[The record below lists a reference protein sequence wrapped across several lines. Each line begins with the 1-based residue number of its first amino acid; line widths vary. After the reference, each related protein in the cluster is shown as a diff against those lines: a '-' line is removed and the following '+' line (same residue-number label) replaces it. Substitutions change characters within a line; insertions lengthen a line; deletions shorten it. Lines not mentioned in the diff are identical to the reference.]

1 MKNRLQNL
9 AKKKTLVTPLT
20 FDFQLEF
27 EEAIGTSTSKTV
39 SKITEDKSYG
49 IKKTKRYVS
58 YKKKSEPRKSNFQK
72 SNGSPQFIPTNTKNP
87 ESKSIEPVGK
97 NLRPRSV
104 RSFYYLK
111 DTAEVENTKPL
122 YDLYS
127 QNRQACR
134 RILDSA
140 IFSPEPSIQSNAY
153 KKEKDSALFRAQT
166 EISPRESCDLVGHLE
181 DDVNK
186 RRKPLPQM
194 NGFSTKENKSIRN
207 YQLSGYCSVRKKS
220 LLSLCFEDEL
230 KKPNAKIINISPAKT
245 VTSQMEQN
253 DTNPVI
259 FHDTGYVQML
269 SLTKNRI
276 PRHPIENG
284 NIHPHK
290 RANFVLERNHEI
302 LKSLM
307 NNQPIAP
314 FKPKRTMSA
323 AWKREIHAIPF
334 GVGDR
339 VVEDKLRMKTSK
351 QTFENISW
359 NKLYD
364 FSQTFSNLT
373 KKCVGFLDKTLIQE
387 MSAKN
392 GKFERMVSTGK
403 PMSKF
408 SALSVKHCSKPLKN
422 ILGVHKLNNVTPLDD
437 LLNLPSEKLNAS

>member
-1 MKNRLQNL
+1 
-9 AKKKTLVTPLT
+9 
-20 FDFQLEF
+20 
-27 EEAIGTSTSKTV
+27 
-39 SKITEDKSYG
+39 
-49 IKKTKRYVS
+49 
-58 YKKKSEPRKSNFQK
+58 
-72 SNGSPQFIPTNTKNP
+72 
-87 ESKSIEPVGK
+87 
-97 NLRPRSV
+97 
-104 RSFYYLK
+104 
-111 DTAEVENTKPL
+111 
-122 YDLYS
+122 
-127 QNRQACR
+127 
-134 RILDSA
+134 
-140 IFSPEPSIQSNAY
+140 
-153 KKEKDSALFRAQT
+153 
-166 EISPRESCDLVGHLE
+166 
-181 DDVNK
+181 
-186 RRKPLPQM
+186 
-194 NGFSTKENKSIRN
+194 
-207 YQLSGYCSVRKKS
+207 
-220 LLSLCFEDEL
+220 
-230 KKPNAKIINISPAKT
+230 
-245 VTSQMEQN
+245 
-253 DTNPVI
+253 
-259 FHDTGYVQML
+259 ML